1 MMVGMCVPCTCR
13 RQPAVGDVP
22 LTSTGQDISPKKL
35 RRKSLL
41 KLVPGMCIVHVRK
54 ESLAQPASRMCEG
67 WPALVKWTP
76 EQKAWYPCSV
86 SHFGADLS
94 LQLHLVRQTQVDM
107 PLQPVE
113 RRQKRE
119 TKVADPA
126 VLCTPFATFLWG
138 GSNFSCC
145 RPPVQPL
152 FFRRHISVTPQTDTK
167 SRLK

>member
-1 MMVGMCVPCTCR
+1 MMVRMCVPCTCR

-22 LTSTGQDISPKKL
+22 LTSKGQDISSKKL

-41 KLVPGMCIVHVRK
+41 KLVLATRSVHVRK
-54 ESLAQPASRMCEG
+54 ESLAQPASPMCEG
-67 WPALVKWTP
+67 WPALVKRTL

-86 SHFGADLS
+86 SHFGAGFS

-113 RRQKRE
+113 HRQKRE

-126 VLCTPFATFLWG
+126 VLCTPFATFL
-138 GSNFSCC
+138 
-145 RPPVQPL
+145 
-152 FFRRHISVTPQTDTK
+152 
-167 SRLK
+167 